1 VTRGQLSKIAANA
14 AGYNEAPPATPTFKD
29 VPVANPFYV
38 FIERLS
44 LHGVI
49 SGYNCGGPGEP
60 CPGVYFRP
68 NANITRG
75 QVSKVASQTFFP
87 NACAPAAAPRP

>member
-1 VTRGQLSKIAANA
+1 MAKIDANA
-14 AGYNEAPPATPTFKD
+14 AGYTETPTGQTFRD
-29 VPVANPFYV
+29 VPPSQTFYQ

-49 SGYNCGGPGEP
+49 SGYTCGGPGEP
-60 CPGVYFRP
+60 CPGLYYRP

-75 QVSKVASQTFFP
+75 QVSKVAAQTFFP
-87 NACAPAAAPRP
+87 NACAPAQR

>member
-1 VTRGQLSKIAANA
+1 
-14 AGYNEAPPATPTFKD
+14 
-29 VPVANPFYV
+29 V

-49 SGYNCGGPGEP
+49 NGYTCGAAGEP
-60 CPGVYFRP
+60 CPGLYYRP

-87 NACAPAAAPRP
+87 NACAPAQAPVGKNP